1 MSSPFNPVAR
11 LSRRSLLAVGAL
23 AATAAA
29 TPRFTR
35 AQSTPIASPT
45 SGEWTFTDVMGTT
58 VTLPQRPTR
67 ISAYLNQAAALWD
80 FGIHAQTVFGWTAA
94 HFPEGDHIAWGN
106 VEVDTIEMIG
116 DTDGNVDLEKLVAA
130 QPELIVTWTWNRD
143 DVTNATNGFPADVL
157 DRVRQI
163 APIIVLNQG
172 DPDDVELTRIE
183 ALATALGA
191 DLDAPALVS
200 DRDALDA
207 KLAEFAAALSE
218 KDDLTA
224 IFASYGEPGVY
235 YVASPDYVADV
246 GYARS
251 LGLKLANDGSPDAT
265 QYWEEISTEQALKY
279 PSDLVYLDA
288 YGALNTLEAVQGEK
302 AINLHPAIAAG
313 QVGYWSRDFPL
324 NYAGLTG
331 FLESLLVPLRT
342 ATKVS

>member
-1 MSSPFNPVAR
+1 MSSLQNSAPRPN
-11 LSRRSLLAVGAL
+11 RRSLLAFGAL
-23 AATAAA
+23 ATASAVV
-29 TPRFTR
+29 PRATR
-35 AQSTPIASPT
+35 AQSTPIASPI
-45 SGEWTFTDVMGTT
+45 SGEWTFTDVIGTT

-80 FGIHAQTVFGWTAA
+80 FGIHAETTFGWTAA
-94 HFPEGDHIAWGN
+94 HFPDGDHIAWGN
-106 VEVDTIEMIG
+106 IDVDAVEMIG
-116 DTDGNVDLEKLVAA
+116 DTDGNVDLEKLVASK
-130 QPELIVTWTWNRD
+130 PELIVTWTWNRD

-157 DRVRQI
+157 DRVREI

-172 DPDDVELTRIE
+172 DPDDVELARIE
-183 ALATALGA
+183 ELATALGA

-200 DRDALDA
+200 DREALDA
-207 KLAEFAAALSE
+207 KLDEFASVVAE
-218 KDDLTA
+218 KSDLTA

-246 GYARS
+246 GYART

-279 PSDLVYLDA
+279 PSDIVYLDA
-288 YGALNTLEAVQGEK
+288 YGALNTLEAVQAEK

-331 FLESLLVPLRT
+331 FLESLLAPLRT